1 MAPGAMPEAE
11 LTEAM
16 IAAAMATA
24 DARVCVGSDR
34 CYAFPD
40 RLEDARTTCTPKGRC
55 KVGSMVTRGHTGA
68 NAARIVVTTVS
79 VAAQTASADQSP
91 SSSTLT
97 PSGPAPR
104 DGLPCGHRR
113 ANVAV

>member
-1 MAPGAMPEAE
+1 MMLEAE

-16 IAAAMATA
+16 IEGAIAKV
-24 DARVCVGSDR
+24 DARVCVGNAQ
-34 CYAFPD
+34 CFALPD
-40 RLEDARTTCTPKGRC
+40 PLYEARKTCTPKGRC
-55 KVGSMVTRGHTGA
+55 KVGWMVTRGHTGA

-91 SSSTLT
+91 SSSTLM

-104 DGLPCGHRR
+104 DGLSCGHRR